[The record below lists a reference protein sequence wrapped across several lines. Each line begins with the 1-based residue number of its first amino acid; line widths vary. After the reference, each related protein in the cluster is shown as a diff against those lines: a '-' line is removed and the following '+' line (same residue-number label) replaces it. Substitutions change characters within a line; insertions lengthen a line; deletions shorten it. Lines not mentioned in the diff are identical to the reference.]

1 MASDSRAHDERLRLL
16 DILLEA
22 SVPQSRINALMPV
35 VENCAWMRVKL
46 DDTREAIKSSNVAI
60 KYDNGGGQTGIRENP
75 LYKGYS
81 SLWKSYM
88 IGMQR
93 ILDALPNAAPT
104 VIDEEE
110 KPQNIL
116 RMIQNKHNA

>member
-1 MASDSRAHDERLRLL
+1 MDTDSRAHDERIRLL
-16 DILLEA
+16 DILRDA

-35 VENCAWMRVKL
+35 IENCAWMRAKL
-46 DDTREAIKSSNVAI
+46 DDTREAIKTSNVAI

-81 SLWKSYM
+81 ALWKSYM

-93 ILDALPNAAPT
+93 ILDALPSVT
-104 VIDEEE
+104 VPLVPEEDR
-110 KPQNIL
+110 PQNVL
-116 RMIQNKHNA
+116 SMIQKKHRA